1 MMLFELSLVAL
12 FNAIAMV
19 ESDRG
24 ATSDNVYQIRDIY
37 IDDVNRICNTQ
48 VSYDAKYDKKKS
60 EQMMVLY
67 WQHYGAKYEHIAG
80 EHVTYEVLARIHN
93 GGPDGW
99 RKEATKKYWEKVKR
113 YLNNNN

>member
-1 MMLFELSLVAL
+1 MLFGLSLVAL

-48 VSYDAKYDKKKS
+48 VSYDAKYNVKKS
-60 EQMMVLY
+60 EQMMMLY
-67 WQHYGAKYEHIAG
+67 WQYYGEIYERVTG
-80 EHVTYEVLARIHN
+80 SPVTYEVLARIHN

-99 RKEATKKYWEKVKR
+99 RKEATKKYWERVKR
-113 YLNNNN
+113 HLYTTE